1 MKHKHQ
7 RTTVSLSQQSTQR
20 SHQYAERVSKS
31 ARLDST
37 TQLTLTS
44 HTR

>member
-7 RTTVSLSQQSTQR
+7 RTTASLSQQLTQQ
-20 SHQYAERVSKS
+20 SHQYAERALKS

-37 TQLTLTS
+37 TQ
-44 HTR
+44 